1 MNLSP
6 ILRWLLWPLSL
17 VYGIAVQLRLWLYAR
32 GILQTKRLRTPVISV
47 GNLTVGGTGKT
58 PMVIWLAE
66 RFLAKGK
73 RVAILSRGYKGSG
86 ETSDEIALMKYR
98 LRGRVVFGVGANR
111 YKEGRRLE
119 QQGVDVFLLD
129 DGYQHVQLHRD
140 VNILLLDAAQPLG
153 GEMLLPA
160 GRMREPVSAMSRASV
175 LVFTRTETSAGAAAA
190 IGKLQDYPV
199 FSAAT
204 RLLGFQRFGGGAQV
218 LAQAE
223 IGAGPFF
230 AFCGIG
236 NPQAFFRDLRSWR
249 LSVAGVRA
257 FPDHCRYTS
266 KDVGALARVAQS
278 AGARAFVTTEKD
290 AQNLGPAQFG
300 ELPVFVTVI
309 DLEISEEAAFWET
322 IQAQIVAKTPLRM
335 VH

>member
-73 RVAILSRGYKGSG
+73 RVAILSRGYQGSG

-98 LRGRVVFGVGANR
+98 LRERVLFGVGADR
-111 YKEGRRLE
+111 YEQGRRLE

-129 DGYQHVQLHRD
+129 DGYQHVQLARD
-140 VNILLLDAAQPLG
+140 VNLLLMDAAQPLG
-153 GEMLLPA
+153 REMLLPA
-160 GRMREPVSAMSRASV
+160 GRLREPVSAMSRASL

-190 IGKLQDYPV
+190 IGKLQGYPV

-204 RLLGFQRFGGGAQV
+204 RLLGFRRFGGGVQV
-218 LAQAE
+218 LTQAQ
-223 IGAGPFF
+223 IGVGPFM

-236 NPQAFFRDLRSWR
+236 NPRAFFLDLQNWQFP
-249 LSVAGVRA
+249 VARAQA
-257 FPDHCRYTS
+257 FPDHHRYTA
-266 KDVGALARVAQS
+266 GEAEALAQAARA
-278 AGARAFVTTEKD
+278 AGARALVTTEKD
-290 AQNLGPAQFG
+290 AQNLGEAQFG
-300 ELPVFVTVI
+300 EMPVFVAVI
-309 DLEISEEAAFWET
+309 DLEISQEAVFWEA
-322 IQAQIVAKTPLRM
+322 IQAQIVAKTASRM
-335 VH
+335 VN

>member
-1 MNLSP
+1 MNLPP

-17 VYGIAVQLRLWLYAR
+17 VYGMAVRLRLWLYAR

-66 RFLAKGK
+66 RFLAAGK

-98 LRGRVVFGVGANR
+98 LRDRVLFGVGADR
-111 YKEGRRLE
+111 YEQGRRLE

-129 DGYQHVQLHRD
+129 DGYQHVQLARD
-140 VNILLLDAAQPLG
+140 VNLLLMDAAQALG

-160 GRMREPVSAMSRASV
+160 GRMREPVSGMSRASL

-190 IGKLQDYPV
+190 IGKLQGYPV

-204 RLLGFQRFGGGAQV
+204 RLLGFRWFGRGV
-218 LAQAE
+218 LVLTQAE

-236 NPQAFFRDLRSWR
+236 NPQAFFLDLQNWQIA
-249 LSVAGVRA
+249 VAGTKA
-257 FPDHCRYTS
+257 FPDHHRYTTS
-266 KDVGALARVAQS
+266 EVEALKQAARA

-290 AQNLGPAQFG
+290 AQNLGEAQFG
-300 ELPVFVTVI
+300 EMPVFVALI
-309 DLEISEEAAFWET
+309 DLEISQEAVFWEA
-322 IQAQIVAKTPLRM
+322 IQAQIVAHTPSRM

>member
-1 MNLSP
+1 MNLPP

-17 VYGIAVQLRLWLYAR
+17 VYGMAVRLRLWLYAR

-66 RFLAKGK
+66 RFLAAGK

-98 LRGRVVFGVGANR
+98 LQDRVLFGVGANR
-111 YKEGRRLE
+111 YEQGRRLE

-129 DGYQHVQLHRD
+129 DGYQHVQLARD
-140 VNILLLDAAQPLG
+140 VNLLLMDAAQALG

-160 GRMREPVSAMSRASV
+160 GRMREPVSGMSRASL

-190 IGKLQDYPV
+190 IGKLQGYPV

-204 RLLGFQRFGGGAQV
+204 RLLGFRWFGRGV
-218 LAQAE
+218 LVLTQAE

-236 NPQAFFRDLRSWR
+236 NPQAFFLDLQNWQIA
-249 LSVAGVRA
+249 VAGTKA
-257 FPDHCRYTS
+257 FPDHHRYTTS
-266 KDVGALARVAQS
+266 EVEALKQAARA

-290 AQNLGPAQFG
+290 AQNLGEAQFG
-300 ELPVFVTVI
+300 EMPVFVALI
-309 DLEISEEAAFWET
+309 DLEISQEAVFWEA
-322 IQAQIVAKTPLRM
+322 IQAQIVAHTPSRM